1 MTYDITD
8 KLQHYFAGT
17 NTPNINDLLLS
28 QDNINLTLAIMQVH
42 ASCCPFTQSLLFNF
56 TVLIKKIASKQKC
69 NFTTIPYLSSK
80 ALPNKPQYSGCCSNV
95 SSCSGTACLLKVC
108 TLHREHLQCSKKK
121 TCKGLV

>member
-56 TVLIKKIASKQKC
+56 TVLIKKLQVNRSVTLPQFLTSLPKLCQINLNIQVV
-69 NFTTIPYLSSK
+69 
-80 ALPNKPQYSGCCSNV
+80 ALM
-95 SSCSGTACLLKVC
+95 CLHALV
-108 TLHREHLQCSKKK
+108 LHAY
-121 TCKGLV
+121 